1 MLIIAPRLWQKN
13 CKTVNDCGEVV
24 AKKKNKNKK
33 RSENTSETEVL
44 SEKKSGIT
52 ARLEKAK
59 AIDVFEGMS
68 PEKHVDELKE
78 QVISVTTEQAQ
89 ELNKGNRGFPWT
101 EFLIGFVLGGA
112 LLIVMF
118 VFHINFA
125 KNVNKRIVNLEHRL
139 AMLSPEITSPDRDYL
154 QIISQQQMFESEL
167 SRFKRKLENFPHNFM
182 IGRESFEVLSG
193 KAKGKIN
200 FAKKFYK
207 KPIVICQTSNNN
219 LKCKI
224 NIDETFSFFTYEIE
238 STTEISE
245 GIYSLFWMAGSE
257 DK

>member
-1 MLIIAPRLWQKN
+1 M
-13 CKTVNDCGEVV
+13 

-33 RSENTSETEVL
+33 RSENLEETEIPQ
-44 SEKKSGIT
+44 EKKSGIT

-78 QVISVTTEQAQ
+78 QVISVTAEQAE
-89 ELNKGNRGFPWT
+89 ELKKNNRGFPWT

-125 KNVNKRIVNLEHRL
+125 KNVNKRIVNLENRL

-167 SRFKRKLENFPHNFM
+167 SRFKRKLDNFPRNFM
-182 IGRESFEVLSG
+182 IGRDSFQVVSG
-193 KAKGKIN
+193 KTTKGKIS
-200 FAKKFYK
+200 FAKKFRK
-207 KPIVICQTSNNN
+207 KPVVICQTSNSN
-219 LKCKI
+219 LKCKV
-224 NIDETFSFFTYEIE
+224 NIDETFSYFTYEVE
-238 STTEISE
+238 ADNVNE
-245 GIYSLFWMAGSE
+245 GMYSLFWMAGSE
-257 DK
+257 D